1 MLWLLWLLLP
11 PHADNIGVVDY
22 LHRSARRRAGT
33 SSRLAA
39 PQLGSLAS
47 SDEPVGRWAAPEDN
61 PSRSDVREGLWC
73 RTLSSARAQS
83 LRLVYHSLPGAHEPA
98 RRVLRSATERHDR
111 SRGAERG
118 RAIDEGVDGSIDGS
132 IGRSWVEYHLI
143 RDPNPNQVTLHA
155 TLQNGIFSAHPPS
168 TRVNVRGHR
177 QHDLHA

>member
-73 RTLSSARAQS
+73 RTLTSARAQS
-83 LRLVYHSLPGAHEPA
+83 LRRLVYHSQA
-98 RRVLRSATERHDR
+98 RTNPHVEFCAVRPSDMIDHAEQSAV
-111 SRGAERG
+111 A
-118 RAIDEGVDGSIDGS
+118 
-132 IGRSWVEYHLI
+132 
-143 RDPNPNQVTLHA
+143 P
-155 TLQNGIFSAHPPS
+155 
-168 TRVNVRGHR
+168 
-177 QHDLHA
+177 